1 MGPSMRHLPRS
12 TKADG
17 AVTSINRQSYAR
29 MFGPTTGDRI
39 RLADSDLF
47 VEVEQD
53 YTVPGYELLAGA
65 GKSVR
70 DGEGYRP
77 SSKPSD
83 GTLDYVII
91 NAVIIDAVA
100 GIIKADI
107 GIRDG
112 RIVGIGKAGNPDTM
126 PGVTPGLVVGTST
139 TPIPAEGMIVT
150 AGAIETHAHLI
161 SPQQTEHALSTGT
174 TTLIGGSLGPSFE
187 VATGSPRNL
196 GMFLKAGE
204 YTPMNFVAFGRG
216 SSDPAAVLE
225 SVAAGAGAVKIHEDL
240 GASPAVIDKTLEAA
254 DSADFAVHLH
264 TDSIN
269 EFGFSERT
277 LSTIGGRTIHMYH
290 VEGAGGGHAPDLIR
304 CVGYENVIPGTTNP
318 TNPYTVVGLDEG
330 VPMTMLAHLMNW
342 EAPEDIAFAEARIRP
357 QTMVA
362 EDFLHDMGAISIFG
376 SDTQGMGRLAEN
388 ITNCWQLAAVMKQRV
403 GRLPQETTSLAD
415 NERVKRYIA
424 KLTINPAISIGA
436 DAHIGSVE
444 TGKVADLVIWQP
456 AFFGVKPRSVL
467 KNGIIAWAALG
478 DAAGSISSSEPII
491 QRPNWGAL
499 GDAAAELGFV
509 FMSSLAIDAGV
520 PDRLGLRKNVLPIK
534 SVRGLRKKDM
544 VRNDALPDV
553 DVDPRTFEVRA
564 DGELL
569 IAEPAATVAF
579 SRKYMLR

>member
-1 MGPSMRHLPRS
+1 M
-12 TKADG
+12 
-17 AVTSINRQSYAR
+17 TSIDRQSYAR

-53 YTVPGYELLAGA
+53 YLVPGYELLAGA

-77 SSKPSD
+77 SSKASD
-83 GTLDYVII
+83 DILDYVIV

-126 PGVTPGLVVGTST
+126 PGITPGMVVGTTT

-150 AGAIETHAHLI
+150 AGAIESHAHLI
-161 SPQQTEHALSTGT
+161 SPQQVEHALATGT
-174 TTLIGGSLGPSFE
+174 TTLVGGSLGPAFDI
-187 VATGSPRNL
+187 ATGGPRNL
-196 GMFLKAGE
+196 GIFLKAGE

-269 EFGFSERT
+269 EFGFSEKT
-277 LSTIGGRTIHMYH
+277 MSTIGDRTIHMYH

-318 TNPYTVVGLDEG
+318 TNPYTLTGLDEG
-330 VPMTMLAHLMNW
+330 VPMTMIAHLMNW
-342 EAPEDIAFAEARIRP
+342 ESPEDIAFAEARIRP

-362 EDFLHDMGAISIFG
+362 EDLLHDMGAISIFG

-403 GRLPQETTSLAD
+403 GRLPEETTVAAD

-424 KLTINPAISIGA
+424 KLTINPAVAVGI
-436 DAHIGSVE
+436 DAHVGSIEV
-444 TGKVADLVIWQP
+444 GKVADLVIWQP
-456 AFFGVKPRSVL
+456 AFFGVKPKVVL
-467 KNGIIAWAALG
+467 KNGFVAWASLG
-478 DAAGSISSSEPII
+478 DAAGSISSSEPVIA
-491 QRPNWGAL
+491 RPNWGAL
-499 GDAAAELGFV
+499 GDAATELGFV
-509 FMSSLAIDAGV
+509 FMSSLAMDAGM
-520 PDRLGLRKNVLPIK
+520 PAKLGLRKNVLPIK

-544 VRNDALPDV
+544 VRNDALPHV
-553 DVDPRTFEVRA
+553 EVDPRTFDVRA
-564 DGELL
+564 DGVLL
-569 IAEPAATVAF
+569 TAEPAAVLPF

>member
-1 MGPSMRHLPRS
+1 MQLGPSTRRLPRS

-29 MFGPTTGDRI
+29 MFGPTKGDRI

-47 VEVEQD
+47 VEVERD

-83 GTLDYVII
+83 GALDYVIV

-112 RIVGIGKAGNPDTM
+112 SIAGIGKAGNPDTM
-126 PGVTPGLVVGTST
+126 PGVTPGMVVGTST

-161 SPQQTEHALSTGT
+161 SPQQSEHALSTGT

-362 EDFLHDMGAISIFG
+362 
-376 SDTQGMGRLAEN
+376 
-388 ITNCWQLAAVMKQRV
+388 AVMKQRI
-403 GRLPQETTSLAD
+403 GRLPEETTAAAD

-424 KLTINPAISIGA
+424 KLTINPAISVGA

-456 AFFGVKPRSVL
+456 AFFGVKPRAVL
-467 KNGIIAWAALG
+467 KNGMIAWAALG

-499 GDAAAELGFV
+499 GDAAAKLGFV

-520 PDRLGLRKNVLPIK
+520 PDKLGLRKNVLPIK

-544 VRNDALPDV
+544 VHNDGLPNV
-553 DVDPRTFEVRA
+553 EVDPRTFEVRA

-569 IAEPAATVAF
+569 TAEPAATVAF

>member
-1 MGPSMRHLPRS
+1 MTNIDR
-12 TKADG
+12 A
-17 AVTSINRQSYAR
+17 AYAR
-29 MFGPTTGDRI
+29 VFGPTTGDRV

-47 VEVEQD
+47 VEVERD
-53 YTVPGYELLAGA
+53 LTIPGYELLSGA

-77 SSKPSD
+77 STTVAD
-83 GTLDYVII
+83 GALDYVIM
-91 NAVIIDAVA
+91 NALIIDAVA

-112 RIVGIGKAGNPDTM
+112 RIAGIGKAGNPDVM
-126 PGVTPGLVVGTST
+126 PGVTEGMVVGTAT

-174 TTLIGGSLGPSFE
+174 TTLIGGSLGPTFE
-187 VATGSPRNL
+187 VATGGPRNL
-196 GMFLKAGE
+196 GLFLKAGE
-204 YTPMNFVAFGRG
+204 YTPMNYVPFGRG

-225 SVAAGAGAVKIHEDL
+225 MVAAGAGAVKIHEDF
-240 GASPAVIDKTLEAA
+240 GASPSIIDKTLVAA

-269 EFGFSERT
+269 EFGFSET
-277 LSTIGGRTIHMYH
+277 TMSTIGDRTIHLYH
-290 VEGAGGGHAPDLIR
+290 IEGAGGGHAPDLIR
-304 CVGYENVIPGTTNP
+304 CVSYANVIPGTTNP
-318 TNPYTVVGLDEG
+318 TNPYTLGGLDEG

-357 QTMVA
+357 QTMIA

-376 SDTQGMGRLAEN
+376 SDTQGMGRVAEN
-388 ITNCWQLAAVMKQRV
+388 IANCWQLAAVMKQRV
-403 GRLPQETTSLAD
+403 GRLPEETTVAAD

-424 KLTINPAISIGA
+424 KLTINPAISVGV

-444 TGKVADLVIWQP
+444 VGKVADLVLWQP
-456 AFFGVKPRSVL
+456 AFFGVKPRQVL
-467 KNGIIAWAALG
+467 KNGFVAWAALG
-478 DAAGSISSSEPII
+478 DAAGSISSSEPVI

-509 FMSSLAIDAGV
+509 FMSALAVDAGV
-520 PDRLGLRKNVLPIK
+520 PERLGLRKNVLPIT
-534 SVRGLRKKDM
+534 SVRALRKTDM
-544 VRNDALPDV
+544 VRNSALPHV
-553 DVDPRTFEVRA
+553 EVDPRTFDVYA
-564 DGELL
+564 DGALL
-569 IAEPAATVAF
+569 TADAPVSVPF

>member
-1 MGPSMRHLPRS
+1 M
-12 TKADG
+12 
-17 AVTSINRQSYAR
+17 TSIDRQSYAR
-29 MFGPTTGDRI
+29 MFGPTKGDRI
-39 RLADSDLF
+39 RLADSELF
-47 VEVEQD
+47 VEVERD
-53 YTVPGYELLAGA
+53 HTVPGYELLSGA

-70 DGEGYRP
+70 DGEGYQP
-77 SSKPSD
+77 SAKHSD
-83 GTLDYVII
+83 GALDHVIM

-126 PGVTPGLVVGTST
+126 PGLTAGMVVGTST

-187 VATGSPRNL
+187 VATGGPRNL
-196 GMFLKAGE
+196 GLFLKAGE
-204 YTPMNFVAFGRG
+204 YTPMNYVPFGRG

-225 SVAAGAGAVKIHEDL
+225 MVAAGAGAVKIHEDF
-240 GASPAVIDKTLEAA
+240 GASPAIIDMTLVAA

-269 EFGFSERT
+269 EFGFSEKT
-277 LSTIGGRTIHMYH
+277 MSTIGDRTIHLYH

-304 CVGYENVIPGTTNP
+304 CVGYDNVIPGTTNP
-318 TNPYTVVGLDEG
+318 TNPYTSGGLDEG

-376 SDTQGMGRLAEN
+376 SDTQGMGRVAEN
-388 ITNCWQLAAVMKQRV
+388 IANCWQLAAVMKQRV
-403 GRLPQETTSLAD
+403 GRLPEEATTAAD

-444 TGKVADLVIWQP
+444 VGKVADLVIWQP
-456 AFFGVKPRSVL
+456 AFFGVKPRAVL
-467 KNGIIAWAALG
+467 KNGFVAWAALG
-478 DAAGSISSSEPII
+478 DAAGSISSSEPTI

-509 FMSSLAIDAGV
+509 FMSSLAVDAGV
-520 PDRLGLRKNVLPIK
+520 PQQLGLRKTVLPIA
-534 SVRGLRKKDM
+534 SVRGLRKGDM
-544 VRNDALPDV
+544 VRNAALPHV
-553 DVDPRTFEVRA
+553 EVDPRTFDVRA
-564 DGELL
+564 DGRLL
-569 IAEPAATVAF
+569 TAEPAATVPF
-579 SRKYMLR
+579 SRKYLLR

>member
-1 MGPSMRHLPRS
+1 M
-12 TKADG
+12 
-17 AVTSINRQSYAR
+17 TSIDRQSYAR

-53 YTVPGYELLAGA
+53 YLVPGYELLAGA

-83 GTLDYVII
+83 DILDYVIV

-126 PGVTPGLVVGTST
+126 PGITPGMVVGTTT

-150 AGAIETHAHLI
+150 AGAIESHAHLI
-161 SPQQTEHALSTGT
+161 SPQQVEHALATGT
-174 TTLIGGSLGPSFE
+174 TTLVGGSLGPAFDI
-187 VATGSPRNL
+187 ATGGPRNL
-196 GMFLKAGE
+196 GIFLKAGE

-216 SSDPAAVLE
+216 SSDPAAVRE

-269 EFGFSERT
+269 EFGFSEKT
-277 LSTIGGRTIHMYH
+277 MSTIGGRTIHMYH

-318 TNPYTVVGLDEG
+318 TNPYTLTGLDEG
-330 VPMTMLAHLMNW
+330 VPMTMIAHLMNW
-342 EAPEDIAFAEARIRP
+342 ESPEDIAFAEARIRP

-362 EDFLHDMGAISIFG
+362 EDLLHDMGAISIFG

-403 GRLPQETTSLAD
+403 GRLPEETTVAAD

-424 KLTINPAISIGA
+424 KLTINPAVAVGI
-436 DAHIGSVE
+436 DAHVGSIEV
-444 TGKVADLVIWQP
+444 GKVADLVIWQT
-456 AFFGVKPRSVL
+456 AFFGVKPKVVL
-467 KNGIIAWAALG
+467 KNGFVAWASLG
-478 DAAGSISSSEPII
+478 DSAGSISSSEPVIA
-491 QRPNWGAL
+491 RPNWGAL
-499 GDAAAELGFV
+499 GDAATELGFV
-509 FMSSLAIDAGV
+509 FMSSLAMDAGI
-520 PDRLGLRKNVLPIK
+520 PAKLGLRKNVLPIK
-534 SVRGLRKKDM
+534 SVRGLRKLDM
-544 VRNDALPDV
+544 VRNDALPHV
-553 DVDPRTFEVRA
+553 EVDPRTFDVRA
-564 DGELL
+564 DGVLL
-569 IAEPAATVAF
+569 TAEPAAVLPF

>member
-1 MGPSMRHLPRS
+1 
-12 TKADG
+12 
-17 AVTSINRQSYAR
+17 VTTIDRRAYAR
-29 MFGPTTGDRI
+29 MFGPTKGDRI

-53 YTVPGYELLAGA
+53 HTVPGYELLSGA

-77 SSKPSD
+77 ATKHSD
-83 GTLDYVII
+83 GALDYVIM
-91 NAVIIDAVA
+91 NAVVIDAIA
-100 GIIKADI
+100 GIIKTDI

-126 PGVTPGLVVGTST
+126 PDVSPDLVVGTCT

-174 TTLIGGSLGPSFE
+174 TTLIGGSLGPTFE
-187 VATGSPRNL
+187 VATGGPRNL
-196 GMFLKAGE
+196 EIFLLAGE
-204 YTPMNFVAFGRG
+204 YTPMNYVPFGRG

-225 SVAAGAGAVKIHEDL
+225 MVAAGAGAVKIHEDF
-240 GASPAVIDKTLEAA
+240 GAQPAVIDQTLVAA

-269 EFGFSERT
+269 EFGFSEKT
-277 LSTIGGRTIHMYH
+277 LATIGDRTIHLYH

-304 CVGYENVIPGTTNP
+304 CVGYDNVIPGTTNP
-318 TNPYTVVGLDEG
+318 TNPYTSTALDEG

-376 SDTQGMGRLAEN
+376 SDTQGMGRVAEN
-388 ITNCWQLAAVMKQRV
+388 IANCWQLAAVMKQRV
-403 GRLPQETTSLAD
+403 GRLPEETTAAAD

-444 TGKVADLVIWQP
+444 VGKVADLVIWHP
-456 AFFGVKPRSVL
+456 AFFGVKPKAVL
-467 KNGIIAWAALG
+467 KNGFVAWAALG
-478 DAAGSISSSEPII
+478 DAAGSISSSEPVI
-491 QRPNWGAL
+491 QRANWGAL
-499 GDAAAELGFV
+499 GAAAAELGFV
-509 FMSSLAIDAGV
+509 FMSSLAVDAQV
-520 PDRLGLRKNVLPIK
+520 PQRLGLRKNVLPIK
-534 SVRGLRKKDM
+534 SVRGLRKSDM
-544 VRNDALPDV
+544 VRNCALPHV
-553 DVDPRTFEVRA
+553 EVDPRTFEVRA

-569 IAEPAATVAF
+569 TAEAAAVVPF
-579 SRKYMLR
+579 STKYLLR

>member
-1 MGPSMRHLPRS
+1 M
-12 TKADG
+12 
-17 AVTSINRQSYAR
+17 TSIDRQSYAR

-53 YTVPGYELLAGA
+53 YLVHGYELLAGA

-83 GTLDYVII
+83 DILDYVIV

-100 GIIKADI
+100 GIVKADI

-126 PGVTPGLVVGTST
+126 PGITPGMVVGTTT

-150 AGAIETHAHLI
+150 AGAIESHAHLI
-161 SPQQTEHALSTGT
+161 SPQQVEHALATGT
-174 TTLIGGSLGPSFE
+174 TTLVGGSLGPAFDI
-187 VATGSPRNL
+187 ATGGPRNL
-196 GMFLKAGE
+196 GIFLKAGE

-216 SSDPAAVLE
+216 SSDPAAVRE

-269 EFGFSERT
+269 EFGFSEMT
-277 LSTIGGRTIHMYH
+277 MSTIGGRTIHMYH

-318 TNPYTVVGLDEG
+318 TNPYTLTGLDEG
-330 VPMTMLAHLMNW
+330 VPMTMIAHLMNW
-342 EAPEDIAFAEARIRP
+342 ESPEDIAFAEARIRP

-362 EDFLHDMGAISIFG
+362 EDLLHDMGAISIFG

-403 GRLPQETTSLAD
+403 GRLPEETTVAAD

-424 KLTINPAISIGA
+424 KLTINPAVAVGI
-436 DAHIGSVE
+436 DAHVGSIEV
-444 TGKVADLVIWQP
+444 GKVADLVIWQP
-456 AFFGVKPRSVL
+456 AFFGVKPKVVL
-467 KNGIIAWAALG
+467 KNGFVAWASLG
-478 DAAGSISSSEPII
+478 DAAGSISSSEPVIA
-491 QRPNWGAL
+491 RPNWGAL
-499 GDAAAELGFV
+499 GDAATELGFV
-509 FMSSLAIDAGV
+509 FMSSLAVDAGI
-520 PDRLGLRKNVLPIK
+520 PAKLGLRKNVLPIK

-544 VRNDALPDV
+544 VRNDALPHV
-553 DVDPRTFEVRA
+553 EVDPRTFDVRA
-564 DGELL
+564 DGVLL
-569 IAEPAATVAF
+569 TAEPAAVLPF

>member
-1 MGPSMRHLPRS
+1 MRHLPCS

-17 AVTSINRQSYAR
+17 VVTSINRQSYAR
-29 MFGPTTGDRI
+29 LFGPTKGDRI

-47 VEVEQD
+47 VEVERD
-53 YTVPGYELLAGA
+53 YTMPGYELLAGA

-77 SSKPSD
+77 STKPSD
-83 GTLDYVII
+83 GALDYVIV

-126 PGVTPGLVVGTST
+126 PGVTLGLIVGTST

-161 SPQQTEHALSTGT
+161 SPQQVEHALSTGT

-277 LSTIGGRTIHMYH
+277 LSTIGDRTIHMYH

-388 ITNCWQLAAVMKQRV
+388 ITNCWQLAAVMKQRI
-403 GRLPQETTSLAD
+403 GRLPEETTAAAD

-424 KLTINPAISIGA
+424 KLTINPAISVGA

-456 AFFGVKPRSVL
+456 AFFGVKPRVVL
-467 KNGIIAWAALG
+467 KNGMIAWAALG

-499 GDAAAELGFV
+499 GDAAAKLGFV

-520 PDRLGLRKNVLPIK
+520 PDKLGLRKNVLPIK
-534 SVRGLRKKDM
+534 SVRALRKKDM
-544 VRNDALPDV
+544 VRNDALPHV
-553 DVDPRTFEVRA
+553 EVDPRTFDVHA
-564 DGELL
+564 DGKLL
-569 IAEPAATVAF
+569 TAEPAATVAF

>member
-12 TKADG
+12 TKANG
-17 AVTSINRQSYAR
+17 AVTSISRQSYAR
-29 MFGPTTGDRI
+29 MFGPTKGDRI

-47 VEVEQD
+47 VEVERD
-53 YTVPGYELLAGA
+53 DTVPGYELLAGA

-83 GTLDYVII
+83 GALDYVIV
-91 NAVIIDAVA
+91 NAVIIDAAA

-107 GIRDG
+107 GIRNG
-112 RIVGIGKAGNPDTM
+112 RIAGIGKAGNPDTM
-126 PGVTPGLVVGTST
+126 PGVTAGLVVGTST

-161 SPQQTEHALSTGT
+161 SPQQVEHALATGT

-240 GASPAVIDKTLEAA
+240 GASPAVIDKTLQAA

-318 TNPYTVVGLDEG
+318 
-330 VPMTMLAHLMNW
+330 
-342 EAPEDIAFAEARIRP
+342 
-357 QTMVA
+357 
-362 EDFLHDMGAISIFG
+362 
-376 SDTQGMGRLAEN
+376 
-388 ITNCWQLAAVMKQRV
+388 
-403 GRLPQETTSLAD
+403 
-415 NERVKRYIA
+415 
-424 KLTINPAISIGA
+424 AISIGA
-436 DAHIGSVE
+436 GAHLGSVE

-456 AFFGVKPRSVL
+456 AFFGVKPRAVL
-467 KNGIIAWAALG
+467 KNGMVAWAALG

-509 FMSSLAIDAGV
+509 FMSSLGVDAGV
-520 PDRLGLRKNVLPIK
+520 PETLGLRKNVLPIK

-544 VRNDALPDV
+544 ARNDALPHV
-553 DVDPRTFEVRA
+553 EVDPRTFAVRA

-569 IAEPAATVAF
+569 TAEPAATVAF
-579 SRKYMLR
+579 SRN

>member
-1 MGPSMRHLPRS
+1 M
-12 TKADG
+12 
-17 AVTSINRQSYAR
+17 TSIDRAAHAR
-29 MFGPTTGDRI
+29 VFGPTTGDRV

-53 YTVPGYELLAGA
+53 LTLPGYELLSGA

-77 SSKPSD
+77 STLVSD
-83 GTLDYVII
+83 GALDYVIM
-91 NAVIIDAVA
+91 NALIIDAVA

-112 RIVGIGKAGNPDTM
+112 RIAGIGKAGNPDVM
-126 PGVTPGLVVGTST
+126 PGVTEGMVVGTAT

-174 TTLIGGSLGPSFE
+174 TTLIGGSLGPTFE
-187 VATGSPRNL
+187 VATGGPRNL
-196 GMFLKAGE
+196 GLFLKAGE
-204 YTPMNFVAFGRG
+204 YSPMNYVPFGRG

-225 SVAAGAGAVKIHEDL
+225 MVAAGAGAVKIHEDF
-240 GASPAVIDKTLEAA
+240 GASPAIIDKTLVAA

-269 EFGFSERT
+269 EFGFSET
-277 LSTIGGRTIHMYH
+277 TMSTIGDRTIHLYH
-290 VEGAGGGHAPDLIR
+290 IEGAGGGHAPDLIR
-304 CVGYENVIPGTTNP
+304 CVSYDNVIPGTTNP
-318 TNPYTVVGLDEG
+318 TNPYTLGGLDEG

-357 QTMVA
+357 QTMIA
-362 EDFLHDMGAISIFG
+362 EDFLHDVGAISIFG
-376 SDTQGMGRLAEN
+376 SDTQGMGRVAEN
-388 ITNCWQLAAVMKQRV
+388 IANCWQLAHVMKQRV
-403 GRLPQETTSLAD
+403 GRLPEETTAAAD

-424 KLTINPAISIGA
+424 KLTINPAISVGA

-444 TGKVADLVIWQP
+444 VGKVADLVIWQP
-456 AFFGVKPRSVL
+456 AFFGVKPRQVL
-467 KNGIIAWAALG
+467 KNGFVAWAALG
-478 DAAGSISSSEPII
+478 DAAGSISSSEPVI

-509 FMSSLAIDAGV
+509 FMSSLAVEAGV
-520 PDRLGLRKNVLPIK
+520 PERLGLRKNVLPIT
-534 SVRGLRKKDM
+534 SVRSLRKKDM
-544 VRNDALPDV
+544 VRNSALPHV
-553 DVDPRTFEVRA
+553 EVDPRTFDVYA
-564 DGELL
+564 DGVLL
-569 IAEPAATVAF
+569 TAEAPVSVPF

>member
-1 MGPSMRHLPRS
+1 M
-12 TKADG
+12 
-17 AVTSINRQSYAR
+17 TSIDRAAYAR
-29 MFGPTTGDRI
+29 MFGPTTGDRV

-47 VEVEQD
+47 VEVED
-53 YTVPGYELLAGA
+53 DLTLPGYELLSGA

-77 SSKPSD
+77 SSKSSD
-83 GTLDYVII
+83 GALDYVIA
-91 NAVIIDAVA
+91 NALVVDAVS

-126 PGVTPGLVVGTST
+126 PGVTPGMIVGTAT

-174 TTLIGGSLGPSFE
+174 TTLIGGSLGPTFE
-187 VATGSPRNL
+187 VATGGPRNL
-196 GMFLKAGE
+196 GLFLKAGE
-204 YTPMNFVAFGRG
+204 YSPMNYVPFGRG
-216 SSDPAAVLE
+216 SSDSAAVIE
-225 SVAAGAGAVKIHEDL
+225 MVAAGAGAVKIHEDF
-240 GASPAVIDKTLEAA
+240 GASPAVIDRTLVAA

-269 EFGFSERT
+269 EFGFSET
-277 LSTIGGRTIHMYH
+277 TMATIGDRTIHLYH

-304 CVGYENVIPGTTNP
+304 CVGYDNVIPGTTNP
-318 TNPYTVVGLDEG
+318 TNPYTLGGLDEG

-357 QTMVA
+357 QTMMA
-362 EDFLHDMGAISIFG
+362 EDMLHDMGAISIFG
-376 SDTQGMGRLAEN
+376 SDTQGMGRVAEN
-388 ITNCWQLAAVMKQRV
+388 IANCWQLAAVMKQRV
-403 GRLPQETTSLAD
+403 GRLPEETTAAAD
-415 NERVKRYIA
+415 NERVKRYLA

-444 TGKVADLVIWQP
+444 VGKIADLVIWQP
-456 AFFGVKPRSVL
+456 AFFGVKPRQVL
-467 KNGIIAWAALG
+467 KNGFVAWAALG
-478 DAAGSISSSEPII
+478 DAAGSVSSSEPVV

-509 FMSSLAIDAGV
+509 FMSSLAVDAGV
-520 PDRLGLRKNVLPIK
+520 PERLGLRKTVLPIT
-534 SVRGLRKKDM
+534 SVRNLRKSDM
-544 VRNDALPDV
+544 VRNAALPVVEV
-553 DVDPRTFEVRA
+553 DSRTFDVRA
-564 DGELL
+564 DGVLL
-569 IAEPAATVAF
+569 TAEPAVTVPF
-579 SRKYMLR
+579 SRKYLLR

>member
-1 MGPSMRHLPRS
+1 M
-12 TKADG
+12 
-17 AVTSINRQSYAR
+17 TSIDRVSHAR
-29 MFGPTTGDRI
+29 MFGPTTGDRV

-47 VEVEQD
+47 VEVEHD
-53 YTVPGYELLAGA
+53 YTIPGYELLSGA

-77 SSKPSD
+77 TTKVSD
-83 GTLDYVII
+83 GALDYVIM
-91 NAVIIDAVA
+91 NALIVDAIT
-100 GIIKADI
+100 GIVKADI

-126 PGVTPGLVVGTST
+126 PGVTEGMVVGTAT

-174 TTLIGGSLGPSFE
+174 TTLIGGSLGPTFE
-187 VATGSPRNL
+187 VATGGPRNL
-196 GMFLKAGE
+196 GLFLKAGE
-204 YTPMNFVAFGRG
+204 YSPMNYVPFGRG
-216 SSDPAAVLE
+216 SSDSAAVLE
-225 SVAAGAGAVKIHEDL
+225 MVAAGAGAVKIHEDF
-240 GASPAVIDKTLEAA
+240 GASPAIIDKTLVAA

-269 EFGFSERT
+269 EFGFSET
-277 LSTIGGRTIHMYH
+277 TMATIGDRTIHLYH

-304 CVGYENVIPGTTNP
+304 CVSYDNVIPGTTNP
-318 TNPYTVVGLDEG
+318 TNPYTLGGLDEG

-342 EAPEDIAFAEARIRP
+342 EAPEDMAFAEARIRP

-376 SDTQGMGRLAEN
+376 SDTQGMGRVAEN
-388 ITNCWQLAAVMKQRV
+388 IANCWQLAAVMKQRV
-403 GRLPQETTSLAD
+403 GRLPEETTVAAD

-424 KLTINPAISIGA
+424 KLTVNPAISIGA

-444 TGKVADLVIWQP
+444 VGKVADLVMWQP
-456 AFFGVKPRSVL
+456 AFFGVKPRQVL
-467 KNGIIAWAALG
+467 KNGFIAWAALG
-478 DAAGSISSSEPII
+478 DAAGSVSSSEPVI
-491 QRPNWGAL
+491 QRANWGAL

-509 FMSSLAIDAGV
+509 FMSSLAIEADV
-520 PDRLGLRKNVLPIK
+520 PQRLGLRKNVLPIK
-534 SVRGLRKKDM
+534 SVRGLRKSDM
-544 VRNDALPDV
+544 VRNAALPHV
-553 DVDPRTFEVRA
+553 EVDPRTFDVRA
-564 DGELL
+564 DGLL
-569 IAEPAATVAF
+569 LTAEPAVEVPF

>member
-1 MGPSMRHLPRS
+1 MTTIDRR
-12 TKADG
+12 
-17 AVTSINRQSYAR
+17 SYAR
-29 MFGPTTGDRI
+29 MFGPTTGDRV

-47 VEVEQD
+47 VEVEHD
-53 YTVPGYELLAGA
+53 HTVPGFELVSGA
-65 GKSVR
+65 GKAVR

-77 SSKPSD
+77 SSKSAD
-83 GTLDYVII
+83 GALDYVIT
-91 NAVIIDAVA
+91 NALVIDAISGV
-100 GIIKADI
+100 IKCDI

-112 RIVGIGKAGNPDTM
+112 RIVGLGKAGNPDTM

-187 VATGSPRNL
+187 VATGGPRNL
-196 GMFLKAGE
+196 GLFLKAGE
-204 YTPMNFVAFGRG
+204 YTPMNYVPFGRG
-216 SSDPAAVLE
+216 SSDPSAVLE
-225 SVAAGAGAVKIHEDL
+225 MVAAGAGAVKIHEDF
-240 GASPAVIDKTLEAA
+240 GASPAIIDKTLEAA

-269 EFGFSERT
+269 EFGFSET
-277 LSTIGGRTIHMYH
+277 TMSTVGDRTIHLYH

-304 CVGYENVIPGTTNP
+304 CVSYDNVIPGTTNP
-318 TNPYTVVGLDEG
+318 TNPYTLGGLDEG
-330 VPMTMLAHLMNW
+330 VPMTMVAHLMNW

-357 QTMVA
+357 QTMMA

-376 SDTQGMGRLAEN
+376 SDTQGMGRVAEN

-403 GRLPQETTSLAD
+403 GRLPDETTAAAD

-424 KLTINPAISIGA
+424 KLTINPAISVGA

-444 TGKVADLVIWQP
+444 AGKVADLVIWDP
-456 AFFGVKPRSVL
+456 AFFGVKPKAVL
-467 KNGIIAWAALG
+467 KNGFVTWAALG
-478 DAAGSISSSEPII
+478 DAAGSISSSEPIL

-509 FMSSLAIDAGV
+509 FMSRLALDAGV
-520 PDRLGLRKNVLPIK
+520 PQRLGLRKNVLPIK
-534 SVRGLRKKDM
+534 SVRGLRKKEM
-544 VRNDALPDV
+544 VRNDAVPHVEV
-553 DVDPRTFEVRA
+553 DARTFDVRA
-564 DGELL
+564 DGVLL
-569 IAEPAATVAF
+569 TAEPAATLSF
-579 SRKYMLR
+579 SRKYLLR

>member
-1 MGPSMRHLPRS
+1 M
-12 TKADG
+12 
-17 AVTSINRQSYAR
+17 TSLDRQSYAR
-29 MFGPTTGDRI
+29 AFGPTTGDRI

-47 VEVEQD
+47 VEVERD
-53 YTVPGYELLAGA
+53 YLLPGYELLAGA

-83 GTLDYVII
+83 GILDYVIV

-126 PGVTPGLVVGTST
+126 PGVTPGLVVGTTT

-150 AGAIETHAHLI
+150 AGAIESHAHLI
-161 SPQQTEHALSTGT
+161 SPQQVEHGLSTGT
-174 TTLIGGSLGPSFE
+174 TTLIGGSLGPAFDI
-187 VATGSPRNL
+187 ATGGPRNL
-196 GMFLKAGE
+196 GISLKAGE

-216 SSDPAAVLE
+216 SSDPGAVRE

-240 GASPAVIDKTLEAA
+240 GASPAVIDNTLRAA
-254 DSADFAVHLH
+254 DAADFAVHLH

-269 EFGFSERT
+269 EFGFSET
-277 LSTIGGRTIHMYH
+277 TMSTIGSRTIHMYH

-318 TNPYTVVGLDEG
+318 TNPYTLAGLDEG

-362 EDFLHDMGAISIFG
+362 EDFLHDSGAISIFG

-403 GRLPQETTSLAD
+403 GRLPEETTAAAD

-424 KLTINPAISIGA
+424 KLTINPAIAIGA
-436 DAHIGSVE
+436 DAHIGSIE
-444 TGKVADLVIWQP
+444 AGKVADLVIWAP
-456 AFFGVKPRSVL
+456 AFFGVKPKMVL
-467 KNGIIAWAALG
+467 KNGFVVWAALG
-478 DAAGSISSSEPII
+478 DAAGSISSSEPLI

-520 PDRLGLRKNVLPIK
+520 PAKLGLRKNVLPIT

-544 VRNDALPDV
+544 IRNDALPHV
-553 DVDPRTFEVRA
+553 EVDPRTFDVRA
-564 DGELL
+564 DGVLL
-569 IAEPAATVAF
+569 TAEPATVVPF